1 MWIGVAGSLVRME
14 GPPKDLQL
22 STNGPVLTIT
32 LNRPEVRNALR
43 TSLLKELADVLIE
56 AFKDEETRCVV
67 LTGGLE
73 VFAAG
78 ADLSELDEQ
87 RTNKALRDERWKCWQ
102 TFREFP
108 KPLIAAVNGY
118 CLGGGNELAMMCDI
132 VVAGEGA
139 RFGQTEI
146 NVGLVPGAGGTQRLT
161 ACMGKAKAMR
171 YILGG
176 ELITAQEAFR
186 VGLVS
191 EVVADDRTLTRA
203 QALAMGIAEKSPM
216 AVRLAKEQVRKAA
229 EGRLDFEQERL
240 AFVKALESEDSKE
253 GVAAF
258 LEKRKPQFV
267 GK

>member
-1 MWIGVAGSLVRME
+1 MPMD
-14 GPPKDLQL
+14 GPLKDLL
-22 STNGPVLTIT
+22 VSANGPVLTII

-43 TSLLKELADVLIE
+43 TNLLKELADTLVE
-56 AFKDEETRCVV
+56 AYKDDETRCVV
-67 LTGGLE
+67 LTGGQE

-78 ADLSELDEQ
+78 ADLNELDEQ
-87 RTNKALRDERWKCWQ
+87 RTNKALREERWKCWQ

-108 KPLIAAVNGY
+108 KPMIAAVNGY
-118 CLGGGNELAMMCDI
+118 CLGGGNELAMTCDI
-132 VVAGEGA
+132 IIAGEGA
-139 RFGQTEI
+139 KFGQTEV

-161 ACMGKAKAMR
+161 AAMGKAKAMR

-176 ELITAQEAFR
+176 ELILAQEAFR

-191 EVVADDRTLTRA
+191 EVVADDRTLLRA
-203 QALAMGIAEKSPM
+203 QALAAVLAEKSPL

-229 EGRLDFEQERL
+229 EGRLDFEQERVS
-240 AFVKALESEDSKE
+240 FVKALESEDSKE

-258 LEKRKPQFV
+258 LEKRKPEFK